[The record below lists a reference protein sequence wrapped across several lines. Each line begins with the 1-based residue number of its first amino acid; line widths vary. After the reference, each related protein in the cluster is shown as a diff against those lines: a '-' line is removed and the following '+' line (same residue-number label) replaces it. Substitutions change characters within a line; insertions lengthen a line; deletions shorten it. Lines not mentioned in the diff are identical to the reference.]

1 MSKFSVGD
9 KVVALSNQPTPNS
22 QPRIKGKIYTV
33 NAIMFCSTDGRQLIN
48 LGLPSEH
55 VVLLCSCGKKHPNDG
70 LMWTFSKEFA
80 KVDDVDEALE
90 NAVASEDYELAVVL
104 RDIGLQSP

>member
-9 KVVALSNQPTPNS
+9 KVVALSNPNHPNC

-33 NAIMFCSTDGRQLIN
+33 NAVMFCSTDGHQLVN
-48 LGLPSEH
+48 LGLPSEYT
-55 VVLLCSCGKKHPNDG
+55 LLRCSCGKKHPNDG

-90 NAVASEDYELAVVL
+90 NAVVSEDYELAVVL
-104 RDIGLQSP
+104 RDLGLQNT